1 MPMWRTNGIILT
13 ALIHVG
19 PVEFLYYSLH
29 RTLHH
34 HFHCSK
40 RSAAARASE
49 DFMPRDP
56 THQTLHIASVAF
68 NSLLM
73 GRLWFQIETCSSM
86 NAPVMFELEGE
97 TDLLEALLEGMDT
110 PYVDAVEKFEVKKLE
125 TKNDEVI
132 EMEML
137 LGEVFDAV
145 LLGTM

>member
-1 MPMWRTNGIILT
+1 MPMWRTDGIILT

-29 RTLHH
+29 RALHH
-34 HFHCSK
+34 HFHC
-40 RSAAARASE
+40 
-49 DFMPRDP
+49 
-56 THQTLHIASVAF
+56 
-68 NSLLM
+68 
-73 GRLWFQIETCSSM
+73 M
-86 NAPVMFELEGE
+86 NAPVMVELEGE
-97 TDLLEALLEGMDT
+97 TDLLEDLLEGMDT
-110 PYVDAVEKFEVKKLE
+110 PYVDAVEKFEVKKVE